1 MEIQYHPLKSFERV
15 YFWGKNLGEEWS
27 VLGDSPLQM
36 RRRGA
41 LFKVEVVPD
50 VGKVKMGRLDG
61 VSRT

>member
-1 MEIQYHPLKSFERV
+1 MEIQYHPLKSFEKV
-15 YFWGKNLGEEWS
+15 LVWEKNLGEEWS
-27 VLGDSPLQM
+27 VLGDSP
-36 RRRGA
+36 RGGEEGA